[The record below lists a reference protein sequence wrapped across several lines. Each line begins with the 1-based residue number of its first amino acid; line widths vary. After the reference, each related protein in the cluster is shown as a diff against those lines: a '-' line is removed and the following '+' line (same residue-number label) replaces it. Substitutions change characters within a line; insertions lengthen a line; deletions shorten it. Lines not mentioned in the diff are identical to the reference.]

1 MLLEQTIYLVFGI
14 VLGIVTYI
22 QNRKIKR
29 LESRINTLLKL
40 TENDKDERLVYLRK
54 NLAHLNKVKAIKALR
69 ERYPELGLVNAND
82 LCKNWMDQPHH
93 NLKRSEIFFV
103 I

>member
-1 MLLEQTIYLVFGI
+1 MLLEQIICLVFSI

-22 QNRKIKR
+22 QNQKIKR
-29 LESRINTLLKL
+29 LESRINALLKL
-40 TENDKDERLVYLRK
+40 TENDKDERLVNLRE
-54 NLAHLNKVKAIKALR
+54 NLAHFNKVKAIKALR
-69 ERYPELGLVNAND
+69 DHYPELGLVNAND
-82 LCKNWMDQPHH
+82 LWKNGMDQPHH

>member
-1 MLLEQTIYLVFGI
+1 MLLEQIICLVFGI
-14 VLGIVTYI
+14 VLGIVIYT
-22 QNRKIKR
+22 QNQQIKR
-29 LESRINTLLKL
+29 LESRINALLKL
-40 TENDKDERLVYLRK
+40 TQNGKDERLVNLRE
-54 NLAHLNKVKAIKALR
+54 NLAHFNKIKAIKALR

-82 LCKNWMDQPHH
+82 LWKKGMDQPHH

>member
-1 MLLEQTIYLVFGI
+1 MPLEQIAYPIFAIGLVIIIY
-14 VLGIVTYI
+14 T
-22 QNRKIKR
+22 QSQKIKR

-40 TENDKDERLVYLRK
+40 TQNGKDERLVNLRE
-54 NLAHLNKVKAIKALR
+54 NLAHFNKIKAIKALR
-69 ERYPELGLVNAND
+69 DRYPELGLVEAND
-82 LCKNWMDQPHH
+82 LWKNGMDQPHH

>member
-1 MLLEQTIYLVFGI
+1 MLLEQIAYPIFAIGLVIIIY
-14 VLGIVTYI
+14 T
-22 QNRKIKR
+22 QSQKIKR